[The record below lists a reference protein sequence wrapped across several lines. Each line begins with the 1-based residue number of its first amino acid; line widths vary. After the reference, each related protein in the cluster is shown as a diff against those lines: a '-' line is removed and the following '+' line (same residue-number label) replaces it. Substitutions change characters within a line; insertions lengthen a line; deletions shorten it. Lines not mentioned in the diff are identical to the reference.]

1 MASWANWLNV
11 RLRTKGFWVQISLL
25 SLKLQIWC
33 LLRARSSVT
42 FRETIECG
50 FTLELVRNM
59 IITFSQLL
67 NTLWSYAVP
76 ETFKR
81 SSICQCIIKAS
92 GPRTALSPL
101 LICFGI
107 ECDHV
112 FGSEWLGNELF
123 KLGFS
128 ISHSEVFKKSIV
140 ANQPMRNSAISSCS
154 NAFTQFEGVRD
165 ISWNGDYS
173 DINSLSTNLCFK
185 RM

>member
-1 MASWANWLNV
+1 M
-11 RLRTKGFWVQISLL
+11 K
-25 SLKLQIWC
+25 
-33 LLRARSSVT
+33 

-50 FTLELVRNM
+50 FTFELVRNM
-59 IITFSQLL
+59 IITYSQLL

-92 GPRTALSPL
+92 GPRTALPPL
-101 LICFGI
+101 LICLGI

-112 FGSEWLGNELF
+112 FGSKWLGNELF

-128 ISHSEVFKKSIV
+128 ISYSEANRFKKSIV
-140 ANQPMRNSAISSCS
+140 ANQPMGNSAISSCS
-154 NAFTQFEGVRD
+154 NVFTQFEGVRD
-165 ISWNGDYS
+165 VSWNGDYS
-173 DINSLSTNLCFK
+173 DINSLSRNFFFK